1 MKAIAIEGSFGLE
14 NLALVER
21 PKPEPAAGEVL
32 LSMKAASLNFRD
44 LLMVRGGYNPKQ
56 PLPLI
61 PGSDG
66 VGIVQAVGAGVDR
79 FAVGDR
85 VSPLFTRW
93 IAGTPNYQ
101 RLRYTM
107 GGPLDGVLA
116 EQLVVPAEAAVK
128 VPDYLTDL
136 EAATLP
142 CAALTAWTALVVEGG
157 LKAGDW
163 VLIQG
168 SGGVSIFALQLC
180 KLFGAR
186 VVALSSS
193 DAKLEKMA
201 ELGAE
206 KWINYKTTPRWG
218 RRVREL
224 TGGQGVDLV
233 VEVGGAQTLAESLDA
248 VRIGGFIA
256 LIGVL
261 SGHAAPFDFTKVFMK
276 YVRLQGILVGHRE
289 GFEQLNA
296 ALTTNELH
304 PVIDQVFPLAE
315 TRAALEHLAS
325 GEHFGKVCVS
335 IV

>member
-1 MKAIAIEGSFGLE
+1 MQAIAIEGSFGLD

-21 PKPEPAAGEVL
+21 PTPEPGPGEVL
-32 LSMKAASLNFRD
+32 LAMKAASLNFRD
-44 LLMVRGGYNPKQ
+44 LLMVRGRYNPKQ

-66 VGIVQAVGAGVDR
+66 VGVVQAVGPGVDR

-93 IAGTPNYQ
+93 IAGAPSYE
-101 RLRYTM
+101 RLRHTL

-128 VPDYLTDL
+128 VPAYLTDL

-163 VLIQG
+163 VLVQG

-193 DAKLEKMA
+193 DDKLEKMA

-206 KWINYKTTPRWG
+206 KWINYKKTPRWG
-218 RRVREL
+218 RQVREL
-224 TGGQGVDLV
+224 TGGGVDQV
-233 VEVGGAQTLAESLDA
+233 IEVGGAQTLPESLDA

-256 LIGVL
+256 QIGVL
-261 SGHAAPFDFTKVFMK
+261 SGHAAPLDFTKLFMK
-276 YVRLQGILVGHRE
+276 YVRLQGLLVGHRE

-296 ALTTNELH
+296 ALETNELH
-304 PVIDQVFPLAE
+304 PVIDRVFPLAE

-325 GEHFGKVCVS
+325 GAHFGKVCLS
-335 IV
+335 IG